1 MSRWENFKV
10 ADPLVWCRGLRDLPV
25 SSMAKL
31 VGHVL
36 AMHIN
41 VGSGEARVGVMKLAY
56 ESGTSKRTVIRAL
69 QELERVGLI
78 FVYERGSNTGRA
90 AKASKYGL
98 TTHDGLDRIRTD
110 YEKWLAQHLPPAEA
124 DGRQAPKRVPA

>member
-1 MSRWENFKV
+1 VSRWEGFHV

-25 SSMAKL
+25 TSMAKL

-36 AMHIN
+36 ALHIN
-41 VGSGEARVGVMKLAY
+41 VGTGEARVGVMKLAY

-69 QELERVGLI
+69 QELEGVGLI

-98 TTHDGLDRIRTD
+98 TTHDGLARLRTD
-110 YEKWLAQHLPPAEA
+110 YDKWLAQHTPPS
-124 DGRQAPKRVPA
+124 DRDKRQQPKRVPA